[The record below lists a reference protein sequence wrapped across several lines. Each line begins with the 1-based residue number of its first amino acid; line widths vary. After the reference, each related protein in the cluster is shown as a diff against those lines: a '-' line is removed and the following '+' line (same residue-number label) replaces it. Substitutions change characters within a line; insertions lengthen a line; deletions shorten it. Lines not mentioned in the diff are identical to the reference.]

1 MANKYM
7 KGMLSVTSHQGNRNQ
22 NHNEKPPHP
31 CMSNDYPKKQ
41 DEKEKSN
48 KTKTISKSRDH
59 PMLKGNSRANS
70 AVGLVSPVISLLSI
84 QHPGLSTQKVLS
96 FFSFWDLFIFIG
108 NAELQRKAER
118 FFHSLIHSQM
128 TATITVEL
136 IQSQESEASS
146 QSPTCM
152 KGLRESL
159 SPDLPGY
166 EQGSLLEEKQ
176 PGCKLKPTSDVRCL
190 HWQLEELLCGFHAIS
205 SK

>member
-1 MANKYM
+1 MIDIQFFLAVSKISTKKIKPKKITMSNYRRGTMANKYM

-96 FFSFWDLFIFIG
+96 FFSF
-108 NAELQRKAER
+108 
-118 FFHSLIHSQM
+118 
-128 TATITVEL
+128 
-136 IQSQESEASS
+136 
-146 QSPTCM
+146 
-152 KGLRESL
+152 
-159 SPDLPGY
+159 
-166 EQGSLLEEKQ
+166 
-176 PGCKLKPTSDVRCL
+176 
-190 HWQLEELLCGFHAIS
+190 
-205 SK
+205 